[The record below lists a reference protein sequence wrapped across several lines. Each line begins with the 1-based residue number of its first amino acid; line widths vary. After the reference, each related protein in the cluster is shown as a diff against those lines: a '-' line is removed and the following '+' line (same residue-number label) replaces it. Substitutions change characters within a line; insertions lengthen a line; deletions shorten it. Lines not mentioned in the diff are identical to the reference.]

1 MSVKENVLLQKQA
14 VVKEIEEKIDAAD
27 SIVLMEYKGLTVAA
41 ATELRNKFREAG
53 VDYKVY
59 KNTMMRFAFENK
71 GYDALS
77 EHLHGPNAIAFS
89 PAGDPVSAAK
99 VADAFAND
107 NEAITI
113 KAGVVNG
120 QVIDVAAVKNLAKL
134 PSKEVLLAMLLSA
147 MQGPVRGLA
156 VSLNETISGL
166 ARALNQVA
174 EQKEA

>member
-14 VVKEIEEKIDAAD
+14 VVKEIEDKIDASD
-27 SIVLMEYKGLTVAA
+27 SIVLMEYKGLTVAD
-41 ATELRNKFREAG
+41 ATELRSKFREAG

-71 GYDALS
+71 GYDALKD
-77 EHLHGPNAIAFS
+77 LLQGPNAVAFS

-99 VADAFAND
+99 VANTFAKD
-107 NEAITI
+107 NEAIVI

-120 QVIDVAAVKNLAKL
+120 QVIGVEEVKNLAEL
-134 PSKEVLLAMLLSA
+134 PSQETLLAMLLSA

-156 VSLNETISGL
+156 VSLNETVSGL

-174 EQKEA
+174 QQKEA

>member
-14 VVKEIEEKIDAAD
+14 VVKEIEDKIDASD
-27 SIVLMEYKGLTVAA
+27 SIVLMEYKGLTVAD
-41 ATELRNKFREAG
+41 ATELRSKFREAG
-53 VDYKVY
+53 VEYKVY

-71 GYDALS
+71 GYDALKD
-77 EHLHGPNAIAFS
+77 LLQGPNAVAFS

-99 VADAFAND
+99 VANAFAKD
-107 NEAITI
+107 NEAIVI

-120 QVIDVAAVKNLAKL
+120 QVIGVEEVKNLAEL
-134 PSKEVLLAMLLSA
+134 PSKETLLAMLLSA

-156 VSLNETISGL
+156 VSLNETVSGL

-174 EQKEA
+174 QQKEA

>member
-14 VVKEIEEKIDAAD
+14 VVKEIEDKIDASD
-27 SIVLMEYKGLTVAA
+27 SIVLMEYKGLTVAD
-41 ATELRNKFREAG
+41 ATELRSKFREAG

-71 GYDALS
+71 GYEALKDY
-77 EHLHGPNAIAFS
+77 LQGPNAVAFS
-89 PAGDPVSAAK
+89 PTGDPVSAAK
-99 VADAFAND
+99 VANTFAKD
-107 NEAITI
+107 NEAIVI

-120 QVIDVAAVKNLAKL
+120 QVIDVAEVKRLAEL
-134 PSKEVLLAMLLSA
+134 PSKETLLAMLLSA

-156 VSLNETISGL
+156 VSLNETVSGL

-174 EQKEA
+174 QQKEA

>member
-14 VVKEIEEKIDAAD
+14 VVKEIEDKIDASD
-27 SIVLMEYKGLTVAA
+27 SIVLMEYKGLTVAD
-41 ATELRNKFREAG
+41 ATELRSKFREAG
-53 VDYKVY
+53 VEYKVY

-71 GYDALS
+71 GYEALK
-77 EHLHGPNAIAFS
+77 EHLQGPNAVAFS

-99 VADAFAND
+99 VANTFAKD
-107 NEAITI
+107 NEAIVI

-120 QVIDVAAVKNLAKL
+120 QVIDVAEVKRLAEL
-134 PSKEVLLAMLLSA
+134 PSKETLLAMLLSA

-156 VSLNETISGL
+156 VSLNETVSGL

-174 EQKEA
+174 QQKEA